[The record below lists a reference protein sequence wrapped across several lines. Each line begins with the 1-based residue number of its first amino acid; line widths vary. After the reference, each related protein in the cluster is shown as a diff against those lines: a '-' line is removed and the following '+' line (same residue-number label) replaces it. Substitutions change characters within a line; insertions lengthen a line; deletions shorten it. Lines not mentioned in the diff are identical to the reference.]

1 MAGTCGRC
9 HGIDGVLDLKTFDL
23 ENPAP
28 GAINHLVGGAP
39 CAVKLVVEVLN
50 RTPNKDAF
58 CFERIDNGLR
68 RAGAYRLEYVMLPDL
83 PGKGPLTLT
92 TEITVAPGPL
102 AQLHVQ
108 VLLDCH
114 AHAMDSMRHTGQ
126 YILSLL
132 CR

>member
-1 MAGTCGRC
+1 MHIYSMSPMSGCRGQPRFRFTYNLECGGR
-9 HGIDGVLDLKTFDL
+9 
-23 ENPAP
+23 
-28 GAINHLVGGAP
+28 

-83 PGKGPLTLT
+83 PGRGPLTLT

-108 VLLDCH
+108 VFLICH
-114 AHAMDSMRHTGQ
+114 AHAVNFANDATV
-126 YILSLL
+126 
-132 CR
+132 